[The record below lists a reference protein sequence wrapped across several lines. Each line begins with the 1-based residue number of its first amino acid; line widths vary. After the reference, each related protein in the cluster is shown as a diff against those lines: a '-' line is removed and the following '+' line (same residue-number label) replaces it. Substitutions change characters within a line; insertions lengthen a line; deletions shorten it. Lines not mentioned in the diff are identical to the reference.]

1 MWISAELSTS
11 SEVVRS
17 VRAPRPSIS
26 LRRMDQL
33 FPTPVD
39 DVDTTAVYAGDDRTA
54 TGDRPWVMANM
65 ISSVDGAVAIDG
77 VSGGLGGPGD
87 KAAFRAI
94 RAVADVI
101 VAASGT
107 VIAENYRRPQTP
119 PDIQEMRVARGQS
132 PLPRIAIVSGS
143 LNIAPDHRVF
153 DPEAPPLVITHAQSP
168 ADRRRM
174 LGDVADIIVAGD
186 GSVDFADALQQL
198 KALGADTVLVEGGPT
213 LNAAFVG
220 EDLIDEFCLS
230 FSPLLVGGSGPRV
243 VGSTH
248 SHDPRPLHLDRTLHE
263 DGFLFH
269 RYLRQR

>member
-1 MWISAELSTS
+1 
-11 SEVVRS
+11 
-17 VRAPRPSIS
+17 
-26 LRRMDQL
+26 MDQL

-39 DVDTTAVYAGDDRTA
+39 DVDTTAIYAADERA
-54 TGDRPWVMANM
+54 AIADRPWVLANM

-101 VAASGT
+101 IAASGT

-143 LNIAPDHRVF
+143 LNISPDHRVF
-153 DPEAPPLVITHAQSP
+153 DPEARPLVITHAKSP
-168 ADRRRM
+168 ADRRDM
-174 LGDVADIIVAGD
+174 LGTVADIISAGD
-186 GSVDFADALQQL
+186 TTVDLADALRQL
-198 KALGADTVLVEGGPT
+198 KTLGAKTVLIEGGPT

-230 FSPLLVGGSGPRV
+230 FSPLLVGGNGPRV

-248 SHDPRPLHLDRTLHE
+248 SHDPRPMRLDRTLHQ